1 LTFLIWK
8 KDHKHIIKMTY
19 TFSKSSIN
27 HFENNNLRKSNLYAL
42 IGSTISCIILFLIL
56 WFAVMP
62 ALNPKTAEEEGLM
75 VAFGNSDDGG
85 GLGEMSA
92 GKPAL
97 SKSVEKPAQI
107 PQMKQTA
114 LTSKTVDE
122 KFMTQENNSVA
133 IAEQNEKKRV
143 RKEQQELELQ
153 QQQTNKRIADQK
165 RKEQEAINKANSV
178 NGLFGNG
185 NGSNTG
191 TGSGNGTGKGIGS
204 GSGNGI
210 QGNPAGKG
218 TSGVGSSFKLGNRSY
233 FGNPAKPNYPKDIE
247 GKITVNIRVD
257 ENGIVTSTSIGSPTT
272 ISDAE
277 MRKEARSAANKT
289 KFTKGKGIE
298 TGTITYNY
306 KLE

>member
-1 LTFLIWK
+1 
-8 KDHKHIIKMTY
+8 MTY
-19 TFSKSSIN
+19 SISKSSIN
-27 HFENNNLRKSNLYAL
+27 QAENNLRKSNVYGLLGTAL
-42 IGSTISCIILFLIL
+42 SCVILFLIL

-62 ALNPKTAEEEGLM
+62 ALTPKTAEEEGLM

-92 GKPAL
+92 GIPSKPE
-97 SKSVEKPAQI
+97 EKPAQVN
-107 PQMKQTA
+107 QVHQANQTA
-114 LTSKTVDE
+114 SSSKYSEE
-122 KFMTQENNSVA
+122 KFMTQQDNSVA

-143 RKEQQELELQ
+143 RKEQEELEFQ
-153 QQQTNKRIADQK
+153 QQQTNKRIAEQK
-165 RKEQEAINKANSV
+165 RKEQEAISKANSV

-185 NGSNTG
+185 NS

-233 FGNPAKPNYPKDIE
+233 SGNPAKPNYPKDVE
-247 GKITVNIRVD
+247 GKITVNIRVN
-257 ENGIVTSTSIGSPTT
+257 ENGVVTSTSIGSPTT

-277 MRKEARSAANKT
+277 MRRDAISAANKT
-289 KFTKGKGIE
+289 RFTQGKGIE

>member
-1 LTFLIWK
+1 MEKSKLYGLTGTTLS
-8 KDHKHIIKMTY
+8 Y
-19 TFSKSSIN
+19 
-27 HFENNNLRKSNLYAL
+27 
-42 IGSTISCIILFLIL
+42 IILFLFL
-56 WFAVMP
+56 WFATMP
-62 ALNPKTAEEEGLM
+62 NFINKPVENEGLM
-75 VAFGNSDDGG
+75 VSFGDSYDGG

-92 GKPAL
+92 GSTNP

-107 PQMKQTA
+107 KQTKQTA
-114 LTSKTVDE
+114 SSSKQVNQT
-122 KFMTQENNSVA
+122 FMTQELNSVA

-143 RKEQQELELQ
+143 KKEQEDIKFQ
-153 QQQTNKRIADQK
+153 QLQTNKRIADQN
-165 RKEQEAINKANSV
+165 RKEQDAINKANSV
-178 NGLFGNG
+178 NGLFGN
-185 NGSNTG
+185 NSSI
-191 TGSGNGTGKGIGS
+191 GSGTGTGKGTGS

-233 FGNPAKPNYPKDIE
+233 SGKPAKPNYPNDVE

-257 ENGIVTSTSIGSPTT
+257 ENGVVTSTSVGSPTT

-277 MRKEARSAANKT
+277 MRRDAISAANRT
-289 KFTKGKGIE
+289 RFTQGKGVE